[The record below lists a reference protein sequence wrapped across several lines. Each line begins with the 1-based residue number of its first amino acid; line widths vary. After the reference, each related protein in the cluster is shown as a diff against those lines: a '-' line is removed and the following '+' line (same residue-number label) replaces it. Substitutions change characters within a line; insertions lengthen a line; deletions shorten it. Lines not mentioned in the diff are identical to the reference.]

1 MKNVLRFVLLVAQI
15 MLLVYLARG
24 EVDFVY
30 RAF

>member
-1 MKNVLRFVLLVAQI
+1 MKLLWRFALLLVQI
-15 MLLVYLARG
+15 AILTVLARG